1 MLEKLNPIYFDEIYY
16 LMQMSFT
23 PDEYRTYLEQKALLD
38 LSYYQIYVSLDK
50 QENRI
55 QAFIAI
61 FEFECIVCI
70 DHFAV
75 SPKYRNR
82 GIGSR
87 VLQELMTMLNKMICL
102 EVELPND
109 ELSRRRIAFYERN
122 HFFLNPYSY
131 TLPPISK
138 GRKSIPLYI
147 MTSQRTITQEEFLL
161 LKEFMYTALY
171 HQKVIEPIQD
181 V

>member
-1 MLEKLNPIYFDEIYY
+1 MLEKLNPIYFDEIYH
-16 LMQMSFT
+16 LMKVSFT
-23 PDEYRTYLEQKALLD
+23 PDEYRTYLEQKALLN
-38 LSYYQIYVSLDK
+38 LSYYQIYVSLDNP
-50 QENRI
+50 QHQV

-61 FEFECIVCI
+61 FEFEHIVCI

-75 SPKYRNR
+75 NPKYRNK

-102 EVELPND
+102 EVELPTD

-122 HFFLNPYSY
+122 HFFLNPYAY
-131 TLPPISK
+131 MLPPISK

-147 MTSQRTITQEEFLL
+147 MTSQRSITKEEFLS
-161 LKEFMYTALY
+161 LKELMYTKLY